1 MGLAEIDGG
10 KLYYEVGG
18 RGHPL
23 VFMVALYI
31 VRCGMI
37 NRIFFRS
44 YRVIRKYRKRYMR
57 KAVYECIGYFIHLS
71 KSITEEFLGKELS
84 IRNSEDSILITPERL
99 PTDTEPIGDST
110 TLKHQPISED
120 EKSDST

>member
-1 MGLAEIDGG
+1 
-10 KLYYEVGG
+10 
-18 RGHPL
+18 
-23 VFMVALYI
+23 
-31 VRCGMI
+31 
-37 NRIFFRS
+37 
-44 YRVIRKYRKRYMR
+44 MR